1 MSRYTKQAADKI
13 LVYGTDHAL
22 GYFFEEWLIDDYK
35 KDDDDSRPFADKCQM
50 FGMNQQELLDR
61 LHQYRCPKEHM
72 DAVQQKLPF

>member
-1 MSRYTKQAADKI
+1 MSRYTKRAADKI

-72 DAVQQKLPF
+72 DAVQQKLP